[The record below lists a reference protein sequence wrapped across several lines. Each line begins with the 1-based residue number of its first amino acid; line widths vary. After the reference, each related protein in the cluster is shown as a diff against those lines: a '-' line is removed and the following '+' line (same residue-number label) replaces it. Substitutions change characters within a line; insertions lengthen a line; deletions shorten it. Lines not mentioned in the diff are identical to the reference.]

1 MKTSTRLWIAAA
13 AMLPCLVQ
21 AASVEQLRGQWA
33 HIRYETPDS
42 AQLPAM
48 EQLKSAADAAV
59 ISEPKNAGL
68 LIWDGII
75 TSTLAGLKGGLGALS
90 LAKEARDRLQ
100 LAEQLQPGALD
111 GSALTSL
118 GALYYQVPGWPIG
131 FGNKEKARTSL
142 RAALVLDPAG
152 IDVNYFYADFLL
164 SQGDV
169 AGARTAAERA
179 LAAPVRP
186 GREVADNGRR
196 TEIRTL
202 LGKIGN
208 RAGG

>member
-1 MKTSTRLWIAAA
+1 MKTNTRIWIAAA
-13 AMLPCLVQ
+13 ALLPCLAQ
-21 AASVEQLRGQWA
+21 AATVEQLRGQWA
-33 HIRYETPDS
+33 HIRYETAAA

-48 EQLKSAADAAV
+48 EQLKSAADAAAA
-59 ISEPKNAGL
+59 SEPKNAGV

-131 FGNKEKARTSL
+131 FGNKDKARASL
-142 RAALVLDPAG
+142 QAALVLDPAG
-152 IDVNYFYADFLL
+152 IDANYFYADFLL
-164 SQGDV
+164 AQGDV

-179 LAAPVRP
+179 LAAPVRT

-196 TEIRTL
+196 AEIRSL